1 MPTSFSPAHR
11 RPWPMWATVPLF
23 VAAAVSVPLVQR
35 FHRAHLRQTAPQNL
49 LKFAERIKANHP
61 ELHVVPMLKNGSADS
76 GFWVCTQPRS
86 WDELSG
92 LAPLPQF
99 ESEWFGTV
107 AIVRKQ
113 DYFDV
118 NVGWQDLGHGF
129 AFGDPDLIVALR
141 SR

>member
-1 MPTSFSPAHR
+1 
-11 RPWPMWATVPLF
+11 MWAIVPLF
-23 VAAAVSVPLVQR
+23 VAVAFSVPLVQC
-35 FHRAHLRQTAPQNL
+35 FHREHLHQTAPQNL

-76 GFWVCTQPRS
+76 GFWVCTQPHS
-86 WDELSG
+86 WDELAG
-92 LAPLPQF
+92 LPPVPQF
-99 ESEWFGTV
+99 EAEWFGTV
-107 AIVRKQ
+107 AIVRTQ
-113 DYFDV
+113 DPDV

>member
-1 MPTSFSPAHR
+1 M
-11 RPWPMWATVPLF
+11 PLF
-23 VAAAVSVPLVQR
+23 VAAAVSVPLAQSFR
-35 FHRAHLRQTAPQNL
+35 REHLRQTAPQNL
-49 LKFAERIKANHP
+49 IKFAERIKANRP
-61 ELHVVPMLKNGSADS
+61 ELHVVPMLKNGAADS
-76 GFWVCTQPRS
+76 GFWVCTHPRS

-99 ESEWFGTV
+99 EAEWAGIV

-118 NVGWQDLGHGF
+118 NVGWQDLSHGF
-129 AFGDPDLIVALR
+129 AFGDPDLIVALS

>member
-1 MPTSFSPAHR
+1 
-11 RPWPMWATVPLF
+11 
-23 VAAAVSVPLVQR
+23 
-35 FHRAHLRQTAPQNL
+35 
-49 LKFAERIKANHP
+49 
-61 ELHVVPMLKNGSADS
+61 MLKNGSADS